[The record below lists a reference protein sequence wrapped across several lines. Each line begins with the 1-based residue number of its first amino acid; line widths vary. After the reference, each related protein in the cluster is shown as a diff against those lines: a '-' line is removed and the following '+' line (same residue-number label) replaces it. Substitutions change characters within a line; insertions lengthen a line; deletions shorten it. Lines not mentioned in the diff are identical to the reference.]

1 MLSTQ
6 RLIKIAKIII
16 SDEKWIKFESDSEKQ
31 GWKRKKSEGGYEYR
45 YQEKDPNVE
54 TTKETTEG
62 QPKEIEEIESLKAIP
77 KYVRDDWFNDIK
89 SVDKLGGSTGAVKVV
104 TENAFGTVK
113 EMVVKTYENNGGIN
127 QIKNEYLANS
137 LYRELNISVPE
148 TYVGYYKG
156 KPALITKFLHGKEA
170 QIEND
175 RGILEGFVADAWLAN
190 WDSIGLSGDNVL
202 YSFDNT
208 YRIDNGGALLFR
220 AQGEPKGKAFGDEVT
235 ELDSFR
241 SPEINVMTAKAFDQ
255 IKDSD
260 IMRQAMELEVKMTDE
275 KIRSLV
281 ESVYNFDQEA
291 DFAKKLSDR
300 LINRKKYIISYAKKL
315 AIKGIQD
322 NVLKRKARYVVGE
335 PSGEKITVTDNEIIR
350 NYTSFGFRGINKYL
364 RGEIDDPSDEPKF
377 RKKSSNLVTSLKK
390 LQPYTGKVYRGSH
403 LDDATK
409 LVMVTMKPGD
419 LIYMKAFTSTSK
431 SASEA
436 EYFTSDVNF
445 EIESLTGREV
455 VAYSKFPTEEE
466 VIMSPD
472 TRYEITD
479 IQINPDP
486 YLGNTLIRIKM
497 KELLSTQ
504 RETKIPSNMRK
515 REPSSNDLKDFLL
528 KNPKLT
534 QKQRERI
541 MRLPLE
547 DLKKLVLMM
556 FTHGKKNRV
565 VNKNV
570 PEEQNEKFTEIFI

>member
-1 MLSTQ
+1 
-6 RLIKIAKIII
+6 
-16 SDEKWIKFESDSEKQ
+16 
-31 GWKRKKSEGGYEYR
+31 
-45 YQEKDPNVE
+45 
-54 TTKETTEG
+54 
-62 QPKEIEEIESLKAIP
+62 
-77 KYVRDDWFNDIK
+77 
-89 SVDKLGGSTGAVKVV
+89 
-104 TENAFGTVK
+104 
-113 EMVVKTYENNGGIN
+113 
-127 QIKNEYLANS
+127 
-137 LYRELNISVPE
+137 
-148 TYVGYYKG
+148 
-156 KPALITKFLHGKEA
+156 
-170 QIEND
+170 
-175 RGILEGFVADAWLAN
+175 
-190 WDSIGLSGDNVL
+190 
-202 YSFDNT
+202 
-208 YRIDNGGALLFR
+208 
-220 AQGEPKGKAFGDEVT
+220 
-235 ELDSFR
+235 
-241 SPEINVMTAKAFDQ
+241 
-255 IKDSD
+255 
-260 IMRQAMELEVKMTDE
+260 
-275 KIRSLV
+275 
-281 ESVYNFDQEA
+281 
-291 DFAKKLSDR
+291 
-300 LINRKKYIISYAKKL
+300 
-315 AIKGIQD
+315 
-322 NVLKRKARYVVGE
+322 
-335 PSGEKITVTDNEIIR
+335 
-350 NYTSFGFRGINKYL
+350 
-364 RGEIDDPSDEPKF
+364 
-377 RKKSSNLVTSLKK
+377 
-390 LQPYTGKVYRGSH
+390 
-403 LDDATK
+403 
-409 LVMVTMKPGD
+409 MKPGD

>member
-1 MLSTQ
+1 MFLTQ
-6 RLIKIAKIII
+6 CLIKIAKIII
-16 SDEKWIKFESDSEKQ
+16 SDEKWVKFESDSEKQ
-31 GWKRKKSEGGYEYR
+31 GWKRKKPEGGYEYR
-45 YQEKDPNVE
+45 YQEKDPNLE
-54 TTKETTEG
+54 TTKEKTEG
-62 QPKEIEEIESLKAIP
+62 LPKEIAELESLRAIP
-77 KYVRDDWFNDIK
+77 KYVGDEWFHNIK

-104 TENAFGTVK
+104 TENTFGTVN

-137 LYRELNISVPE
+137 LYRQLNVSVPE

-175 RGILEGFVADAWLAN
+175 RGILKGFVADAWLAN

-202 YSFDNT
+202 YSFGNT

-220 AQGEPKGKAFGDEVT
+220 AQGEPKGNAFGDEVT
-235 ELDSFR
+235 ELDSLR

-260 IMRQAMELEVKMTDE
+260 IMKQAMELEIKMTDE
-275 KIRSLV
+275 KIRSVV
-281 ESVYNFDQEA
+281 ESVYNSDQEA

-315 AIKGIQD
+315 AIKRIQD
-322 NVLKRKARYVVGE
+322 NVLKREARYVVGE
-335 PSGEKITVTDNEIIR
+335 PSGKKITVTDNKTIR
-350 NYTSFGFRGINKYL
+350 DYTSLGFMEINKYL
-364 RGEIDDPSDEPKF
+364 RGKIDDPSDEPKF
-377 RKKSSNLVTSLKK
+377 RKKASNLVTSLKK

-409 LVMVTMKPGD
+409 LVMATMKPGD

-431 SASEA
+431 SASKA
-436 EYFTSDVNF
+436 EQFTSDVNF

-455 VAYSKFPTEEE
+455 VAYSKYPTEEE

-479 IQINPDP
+479 IQITPDP
-486 YLGNTLIRIKM
+486 YLGNALIRIKM
-497 KELLSTQ
+497 KELLPAQ
-504 RETKIPSNMRK
+504 RETKLPVNMRK
-515 REPSSNDLKDFLL
+515 KEPSANDLKDFLL

-556 FTHGKKNRV
+556 FAHGKRNRV
-565 VNKNV
+565 VNDDV
-570 PEEQNEKFTEIFI
+570 TEEQSGKFTEVFI

>member
-1 MLSTQ
+1 
-6 RLIKIAKIII
+6 
-16 SDEKWIKFESDSEKQ
+16 
-31 GWKRKKSEGGYEYR
+31 
-45 YQEKDPNVE
+45 
-54 TTKETTEG
+54 
-62 QPKEIEEIESLKAIP
+62 
-77 KYVRDDWFNDIK
+77 
-89 SVDKLGGSTGAVKVV
+89 
-104 TENAFGTVK
+104 
-113 EMVVKTYENNGGIN
+113 
-127 QIKNEYLANS
+127 
-137 LYRELNISVPE
+137 
-148 TYVGYYKG
+148 
-156 KPALITKFLHGKEA
+156 
-170 QIEND
+170 
-175 RGILEGFVADAWLAN
+175 
-190 WDSIGLSGDNVL
+190 
-202 YSFDNT
+202 
-208 YRIDNGGALLFR
+208 
-220 AQGEPKGKAFGDEVT
+220 
-235 ELDSFR
+235 
-241 SPEINVMTAKAFDQ
+241 
-255 IKDSD
+255 
-260 IMRQAMELEVKMTDE
+260 
-275 KIRSLV
+275 
-281 ESVYNFDQEA
+281 
-291 DFAKKLSDR
+291 
-300 LINRKKYIISYAKKL
+300 
-315 AIKGIQD
+315 
-322 NVLKRKARYVVGE
+322 
-335 PSGEKITVTDNEIIR
+335 
-350 NYTSFGFRGINKYL
+350 
-364 RGEIDDPSDEPKF
+364 
-377 RKKSSNLVTSLKK
+377 K